1 MAKEAKRASLVVSP
15 ETAAQLRNEA
25 DSVGA
30 PSVAELLRLAAS
42 EQGAVGSA
50 YLDGLAREVDQR
62 RRKASKR
69 RVSSVPALTTVGTS
83 VDVAPAA
90 AGSAAAASDP
100 VSSATATRPAVP
112 AAPAAGSA
120 AKGGAVSAVPATGRP
135 SDRGSSATETR
146 SAAPAVPAV
155 GSGSA
160 RSGSGSASGGLTL
173 RVGPAPSRAGPV
185 APPSCGSDLGFCC
198 RADRTYL
205 GFCCRSNFTYVFQG
219 RSYGRQAR
227 AAGCW
232 VVCLSAARR
241 ASFNASMSLHRAL
254 PAFRCAASRPAA
266 LIASMSVC
274 QAGSGGAGGTGGG
287 ASGGASSRNAEV
299 DPGRSDRAAQ
309 REAGGGGVGRVRRR
323 RGGRPRFGVGEGGVD
338 GLAAAVAAGCGAPD
352 LHLATVQRRLDLRRR
367 GQRHGRPWWSH
378 RIRLVGCGMRR
389 TLLGRRRLP
398 SCYDWRAWRQA
409 VSDRCTS
416 TVWRVR
422 STSAAGRRPSARCHR

>member
-1 MAKEAKRASLVVSP
+1 MVTPSFRRTFTGHPSP
-15 ETAAQLRNEA
+15 
-25 DSVGA
+25 VC
-30 PSVAELLRLAAS
+30 LAHHRH
-42 EQGAVGSA
+42 V
-50 YLDGLAREVDQR
+50 RFHVDQTPRARQRRVVR
-62 RRKASKR
+62 RRLGHVQIQESPQAQRIRDPPRNPPLR
-69 RVSSVPALTTVGTS
+69 RQTLE
-83 VDVAPAA
+83 VA
-90 AGSAAAASDP
+90 
-100 VSSATATRPAVP
+100 
-112 AAPAAGSA
+112 
-120 AKGGAVSAVPATGRP
+120 
-135 SDRGSSATETR
+135 
-146 SAAPAVPAV
+146 
-155 GSGSA
+155 
-160 RSGSGSASGGLTL
+160 
-173 RVGPAPSRAGPV
+173 
-185 APPSCGSDLGFCC
+185 
-198 RADRTYL
+198 
-205 GFCCRSNFTYVFQG
+205 
-219 RSYGRQAR
+219 SYGRQAR

>member
-1 MAKEAKRASLVVSP
+1 MRAFPTFSSVAGLTFISVDRPAVLCAGGLGRSFTHAGSSLFRALLVSRWWFGVLAWLGAGLRGLESARVDSGVHSLMRALRCFGRCWYLGGGSVCWRGSVRVFVVWRVMMAKEAKRASLVVSP

-62 RRKASKR
+62 RRKAAKR

-160 RSGSGSASGGLTL
+160 RSGSG
-173 RVGPAPSRAGPV
+173 
-185 APPSCGSDLGFCC
+185 PP
-198 RADRTYL
+198 
-205 GFCCRSNFTYVFQG
+205 
-219 RSYGRQAR
+219 R
-227 AAGCW
+227 AA
-232 VVCLSAARR
+232 
-241 ASFNASMSLHRAL
+241 
-254 PAFRCAASRPAA
+254 
-266 LIASMSVC
+266 
-274 QAGSGGAGGTGGG
+274 
-287 ASGGASSRNAEV
+287 
-299 DPGRSDRAAQ
+299 
-309 REAGGGGVGRVRRR
+309 
-323 RGGRPRFGVGEGGVD
+323 
-338 GLAAAVAAGCGAPD
+338 
-352 LHLATVQRRLDLRRR
+352 
-367 GQRHGRPWWSH
+367 
-378 RIRLVGCGMRR
+378 
-389 TLLGRRRLP
+389 
-398 SCYDWRAWRQA
+398 
-409 VSDRCTS
+409 
-416 TVWRVR
+416 
-422 STSAAGRRPSARCHR
+422 